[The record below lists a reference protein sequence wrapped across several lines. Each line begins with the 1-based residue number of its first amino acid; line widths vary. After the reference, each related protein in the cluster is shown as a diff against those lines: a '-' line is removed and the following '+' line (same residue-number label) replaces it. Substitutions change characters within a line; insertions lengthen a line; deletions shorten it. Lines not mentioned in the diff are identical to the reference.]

1 MSRAAG
7 TSPGWYYYWDAC
19 TKH

>member
-1 MSRAAG
+1 MSHAAG